1 MVSYATV
8 ALAGTVRH
16 AGTVV
21 RERIDGQADSVDT
34 EREEMPLLLPV
45 RQTLDARSVLSRVGH
60 TDASV
65 LVVET
70 PELVDDT
77 DDDEMPPL
85 LQFNDSDDTDDDV
98 VPADAAPGRMQL
110 RVPRGPCRSPAWG
123 FAKPGRQGWQR
134 PG

>member
-1 MVSYATV
+1 MRAV
-8 ALAGTVRH
+8 AHRLISDLDAEIWL
-16 AGTVV
+16 
-21 RERIDGQADSVDT
+21 RET
-34 EREEMPLLLPV
+34 ERDEIPLL

-60 TDASV
+60 TEASV
-65 LVVET
+65 LVVES

-85 LQFNDSDDTDDDV
+85 LDWDDTNDDV